1 MVIGAQVAQGPRI
14 ARARSKDQ
22 IEDIRRLFIEYAQ
35 SLSIDLGF
43 QNFNEEVATLPGDY
57 NLPSGILLL
66 AKDGRQPAGCVA
78 VRRITDT
85 VCEMKRLYVLPKY
98 RGAGLGRK
106 IASTAIIAARDL
118 GYHRMRL
125 DTLPS
130 MKEAID
136 LYQSLGFRSIEPY
149 RDNPVPGA
157 LFLELPLV

>member
-1 MVIGAQVAQGPRI
+1 
-14 ARARSKDQ
+14 
-22 IEDIRRLFIEYAQ
+22 
-35 SLSIDLGF
+35 
-43 QNFNEEVATLPGDY
+43 
-57 NLPSGILLL
+57 
-66 AKDGRQPAGCVA
+66 
-78 VRRITDT
+78 
-85 VCEMKRLYVLPKY
+85 MKRLYVLPKY

-106 IASTAIIAARDL
+106 IASAAIIAARDL

-149 RDNPVPGA
+149 RDNPVPGT